1 MSSLQHQNKMSSYRE
16 LLVWQKAM
24 DLVDNVYT
32 AVRRFPREEL
42 FALSQ
47 QMRKAAV
54 SIPSNI
60 AEGWGRWSRAEYR
73 LFVRNARG
81 SALELQTQIVIA
93 KRQKFVTGEVAA
105 KLDSQAE
112 EVGKML
118 NGLLRTLT
126 PKP

>member
-1 MSSLQHQNKMSSYRE
+1 MSSLQHQHKMSSYRE

-105 KLDSQAE
+105 KLDAQAE